1 MAESTTKTAVVTAV
15 LTGIFTV
22 AAGVATYW
30 LTTKEPEL
38 SYSVAGGPA
47 LAASTGSKRIFVV
60 ELRNSGRKE
69 VSQAMVHLSVKQGEL
84 TETASEA
91 SAGVKLTEE
100 RTSRQVEIRAD
111 LLNPGDIVKV
121 STLIS
126 LNGPSSEPDVVVRA
140 PGIQAIQESG
150 VREGLFSKKKLPDF
164 ASLMVAAIAAV
175 LSSFAMLSGSR
186 IGRRLGIPALASS
199 LKQAEIGAYVCGAC
213 GLHEEAEQL
222 RFGGAD
228 TSYRGIA
235 DYLRHRA
242 QRFPSSQRSAYSTAL
257 RALLLT
263 KGYSS
268 DSVQAIR
275 AAIDVIEESKVTEEE
290 FTKLRNAATE
300 EGSSPVA
307 WREHIDSY
315 VQTSQKG
322 S

>member
-30 LTTKEPEL
+30 LTTKEPEP
-38 SYSVAGGPA
+38 YSVAGGPA

-126 LNGPSSEPDVVVRA
+126 LNG
-140 PGIQAIQESG
+140 
-150 VREGLFSKKKLPDF
+150 
-164 ASLMVAAIAAV
+164 
-175 LSSFAMLSGSR
+175 
-186 IGRRLGIPALASS
+186 
-199 LKQAEIGAYVCGAC
+199 
-213 GLHEEAEQL
+213 
-222 RFGGAD
+222 
-228 TSYRGIA
+228 
-235 DYLRHRA
+235 
-242 QRFPSSQRSAYSTAL
+242 QRWN
-257 RALLLT
+257 LT
-263 KGYSS
+263 WS
-268 DSVQAIR
+268 
-275 AAIDVIEESKVTEEE
+275 
-290 FTKLRNAATE
+290 
-300 EGSSPVA
+300 
-307 WREHIDSY
+307 
-315 VQTSQKG
+315 
-322 S
+322 